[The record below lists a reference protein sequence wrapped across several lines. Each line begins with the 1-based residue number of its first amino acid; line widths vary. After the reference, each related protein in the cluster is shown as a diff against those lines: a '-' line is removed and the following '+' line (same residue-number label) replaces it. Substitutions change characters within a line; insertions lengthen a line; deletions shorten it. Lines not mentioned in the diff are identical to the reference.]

1 MIESLKRRKF
11 LKVGAALPL
20 ALHALRAGA
29 SSTKDPPPRRIIFI
43 CNSLGFYKRN
53 FFPTEPGQLDSSR
66 YLKELQLLDKVTVF
80 ENLYHPG
87 METSN
92 HDSEKSFLTGAPH
105 PEASGF
111 HNTISLDQVLTGAL
125 GGCLLYTSP
134 SPRD

>member
-1 MIESLKRRKF
+1 MTESLKRRKF

-29 SSTKDPPPRRIIFI
+29 SANEDPPPRRIIFI

-53 FFPTEPGQLDSSR
+53 FFPTQPGQLDSSH
-66 YLKELQLLDKVTVF
+66 YLKEVELQDKVTVF

-87 METSN
+87 IRMETSN

-105 PEASGF
+105 PRGER
-111 HNTISLDQVLTGAL
+111 ISEYDLAGPAA
-125 GGCLLYTSP
+125 G
-134 SPRD
+134 